1 MDFFNSK
8 SVHAAQSNPEGG
20 VESAFSQAINERF
33 SSVNASSLL
42 TSKLTPAMPL
52 QTPMLPSSAGSRF
65 GSRTAVPRLPPLV
78 QGVISG
84 PAPPLAIPPSR
95 PMPVSTSA
103 SSSTAFPAYIALYPS
118 QASAIVGSHDILLV
132 DIRSHS
138 VFRTSRIRGAVSLVV
153 PSTLLKRPGYP
164 LEKMAATIDDASARE
179 RFEAWQTAKRIV
191 VYDVDTSQLN
201 EGSNVTGLLRKFQ
214 LAGFTGELCWIK
226 GGFNAVQQTT
236 PSLVDTAP
244 PEDYVSESDTS
255 ASSDVPLR
263 ARNLSMYA
271 FQQASTT
278 LAGQRTPKGNQSGMS
293 SVSAANPF
301 YDNIRQNLELSQG
314 VDTRIA
320 LRLPQRVIDRRG
332 DLPFQWLRQV
342 VDQAVT
348 DSVGDA
354 LAMQFYRIELNEQRR
369 LQEVMDHHSK
379 ESATAVVDDP
389 TPKQEFPYS
398 ITAGIEMGTKNRYR
412 NIWPF
417 EHARVRL
424 QKASKSGGSDYVN
437 ASFVQS
443 LVSRRRYIAT
453 QGPLDS
459 TYDDFWSIC
468 WEQNVTVI
476 VMLTREVESSLVK
489 CGHYWKD
496 GNYGDISIQLI
507 SQQGEDEQVDPK
519 KQQSGAYFN
528 TSTDEPMND
537 TIIERIFQ
545 LRHKDH
551 PRSSRKLTHLQYLGW
566 PDLDVPSSPSGL
578 LALIK
583 RVTKATE
590 ESASQQPNVKAGP
603 VLLHCSAGVGRTGGF
618 ILVDSILD
626 GIRHELIRRHFPN
639 KAHSPDEMDLDSAE
653 SVQSSARSY
662 PSNTHS
668 HSALTPISSNSGS
681 ESALPTTAGGHS
693 SSSWSKESIAG
704 TSPASKPSLLAA
716 PKPKKLSHIV
726 ADKLTRATYRPAA
739 EASRNANVVEW
750 SKGLLGS
757 SSDVQAATTPYFNSP
772 YMSDSP
778 LSRTSATPKSG
789 VNYKAPRR
797 PVDGSP
803 PFPSSFAEPIRQV
816 LEDMREQRMSLCQSL
831 RQYVFA
837 HRAILE
843 GALDIVDEM
852 RAANPEAFISSN
864 NVVASERNEMAW
876 SSTSSLSSITDQPIQ
891 PSTSPTRAKAGRL
904 SSSEARTMPTG
915 KRTASAMKSSPGESR
930 LGKRPSSR
938 RKHNPSP
945 PHSETS
951 SRESFS
957 GHFTLEGGSLS
968 RK

>member
-1 MDFFNSK
+1 
-8 SVHAAQSNPEGG
+8 
-20 VESAFSQAINERF
+20 
-33 SSVNASSLL
+33 
-42 TSKLTPAMPL
+42 MPL

-551 PRSSRKLTHLQYLGW
+551 P
-566 PDLDVPSSPSGL
+566 VV
-578 LALIK
+578 LA
-583 RVTKATE
+583 
-590 ESASQQPNVKAGP
+590 S
-603 VLLHCSAGVGRTGGF
+603 
-618 ILVDSILD
+618 
-626 GIRHELIRRHFPN
+626 
-639 KAHSPDEMDLDSAE
+639 
-653 SVQSSARSY
+653 
-662 PSNTHS
+662 
-668 HSALTPISSNSGS
+668 
-681 ESALPTTAGGHS
+681 
-693 SSSWSKESIAG
+693 
-704 TSPASKPSLLAA
+704 
-716 PKPKKLSHIV
+716 
-726 ADKLTRATYRPAA
+726 
-739 EASRNANVVEW
+739 
-750 SKGLLGS
+750 
-757 SSDVQAATTPYFNSP
+757 
-772 YMSDSP
+772 
-778 LSRTSATPKSG
+778 
-789 VNYKAPRR
+789 
-797 PVDGSP
+797 
-803 PFPSSFAEPIRQV
+803 
-816 LEDMREQRMSLCQSL
+816 
-831 RQYVFA
+831 
-837 HRAILE
+837 
-843 GALDIVDEM
+843 
-852 RAANPEAFISSN
+852 
-864 NVVASERNEMAW
+864 
-876 SSTSSLSSITDQPIQ
+876 
-891 PSTSPTRAKAGRL
+891 
-904 SSSEARTMPTG
+904 
-915 KRTASAMKSSPGESR
+915 
-930 LGKRPSSR
+930 
-938 RKHNPSP
+938 
-945 PHSETS
+945 
-951 SRESFS
+951 
-957 GHFTLEGGSLS
+957 
-968 RK
+968 

>member
-1 MDFFNSK
+1 
-8 SVHAAQSNPEGG
+8 
-20 VESAFSQAINERF
+20 
-33 SSVNASSLL
+33 
-42 TSKLTPAMPL
+42 
-52 QTPMLPSSAGSRF
+52 
-65 GSRTAVPRLPPLV
+65 
-78 QGVISG
+78 
-84 PAPPLAIPPSR
+84 
-95 PMPVSTSA
+95 MPVSTSA

-551 PRSSRKLTHLQYLGW
+551 SRSSRKLTHLQYLGW

-639 KAHSPDEMDLDSAE
+639 KAHSPDEMDLDSAD
-653 SVQSSARSY
+653 
-662 PSNTHS
+662 
-668 HSALTPISSNSGS
+668 
-681 ESALPTTAGGHS
+681 
-693 SSSWSKESIAG
+693 SWSKESIAG